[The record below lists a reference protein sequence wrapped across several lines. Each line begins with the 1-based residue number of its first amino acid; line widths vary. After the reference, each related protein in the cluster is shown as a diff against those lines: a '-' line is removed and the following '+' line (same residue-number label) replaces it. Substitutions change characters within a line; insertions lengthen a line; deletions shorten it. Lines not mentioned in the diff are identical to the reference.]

1 MTGQQETPQSPIPNP
16 APGPGPKKRVPARR
30 IEDYALIGDLQTAA
44 LVSKQGSIDWLCFP
58 RFDSPACFAALLG
71 TDDNGHWRIA
81 PRDADAIS
89 SRHYRGDTLILE
101 TEWSSASGSVRV
113 IDFMPLRDE
122 APDVVRIVEG
132 ISGTVE
138 MRSELRLRFDY
149 GQVVPWVRNI
159 DGQVDAIAGPDAVSL
174 RSDVHQHG
182 RDFATYADF
191 RVSAGDRAWFV
202 LTWHPSHHPPPKPTD
217 ALASLEPTETYWT
230 EWIARSKGATEFG
243 EEVTRSILTLKA
255 LTYGPSGGIVAAPT
269 TSLPESLGGERN
281 WDYRFCWLRDATMT
295 LAAMLR
301 SGYTDEA
308 QAWRNW
314 LLRAIAGSPQ
324 DLQIM
329 YGVTGERR
337 LSEFVA
343 DWLPGFAASSPV
355 RIGNAAAEQLQLD
368 VFGEVM
374 DVLALARDAQMIGAS
389 DEAWAVQRG
398 LMRHLSEVWDQ
409 PDEGIWEVRGGRQHF
424 THSKVMAWV
433 AFDRA
438 ARAVDRYGLGGPAK
452 QWRAIA
458 DQIHRDVCEKA
469 FDPDRNTFTQA
480 YGSKALDA
488 AVLLIPQVG
497 FLPPTDP
504 RVVGTVDA
512 VQRELAADGFVRRYL
527 TEHTD
532 DGLNDDEG
540 AFLICSF
547 WLADAL
553 AMIGRVGEAREL
565 YEKLVALRN
574 DVGLLAEEY
583 DPRSGRMLGN
593 FPQAFSHLGLV
604 NTAWHLTTAESPVR
618 KSAY

>member
-1 MTGQQETPQSPIPNP
+1 VNDQQQTARK
-16 APGPGPKKRVPARR
+16 APSRNGRKPRPERR

-71 TDDNGHWRIA
+71 SDDNGHWRIA
-81 PRDADAIS
+81 PRDADAVS

-101 TEWSSASGSVRV
+101 TEWSTPTGSVRL
-113 IDFMPLRDE
+113 IDFMPPRDA
-122 APDVVRIVEG
+122 APDVVRIVES

-138 MRSELRLRFDY
+138 MRSELKLRFDY
-149 GQVVPWVRNI
+149 GHVVPWVRKSN
-159 DGQVDAIAGPDAVSL
+159 GQIDAIAGPDAVSL
-174 RSDVHQHG
+174 RSDVHQYG
-182 RDFATYADF
+182 RDLTTYADF
-191 RVSAGDRAWFV
+191 RISENDRAWFV
-202 LTWHPSHHPPPKPTD
+202 LTWHPSHQPVPEPTD
-217 ALASLEPTETYWT
+217 ALATLEPTETFWT
-230 EWIARSKGATEFG
+230 EWIGRSKSANGYS

-255 LTYGPSGGIVAAPT
+255 LTYAPSGGIVAAPT
-269 TSLPESLGGERN
+269 TSLPETLGGQRN
-281 WDYRFCWLRDATMT
+281 WDYRYCWLRDATMT

-301 SGYTDEA
+301 CGYTDEA
-308 QAWRNW
+308 EAWRNW
-314 LLRAIAGSPQ
+314 LLRAVAGSPN
-324 DLQIM
+324 DIQIM

-337 LSEFVA
+337 LTEFEA
-343 DWLPGFAASSPV
+343 NWLPGFSDSAPV

-374 DVLALARDAQMIGAS
+374 DVLALARESQLGAS
-389 DEAWAVQRG
+389 DDAWMVQCG
-398 LMRHLSEVWDQ
+398 LMGHLAEIWDQ

-424 THSKVMAWV
+424 TYSKVMAWV

-438 ARAVDRYGLGGPAK
+438 TRAVERFGLGGPAK
-452 QWRAIA
+452 GWRAKA
-458 DQIHRDVCEKA
+458 DEIHREVCERA
-469 FDPDRNTFTQA
+469 FDSERNTFTQA

-488 AVLLIPQVG
+488 SVLLIPQVG
-497 FLPPTDP
+497 FLPPEDP
-504 RVVGTVDA
+504 RVVGTVET
-512 VQRELAADGFVRRYL
+512 VQRELAADGFVRRYQ

-540 AFLICSF
+540 SFLICSF

-553 AMIGRVGEAREL
+553 AMIGRVGEARDL
-565 YEKLVALRN
+565 YQKLVALRN

-583 DPRSGRMLGN
+583 DPAAGRMLGN

-604 NTAWHLTTAESPVR
+604 NTAWHLSTAESPVR

>member
-1 MTGQQETPQSPIPNP
+1 MPE
-16 APGPGPKKRVPARR
+16 RR

-89 SRHYRGDTLILE
+89 SRHYRGDTLVLE
-101 TEWSSASGSVRV
+101 TEWSTSSGTVRV
-113 IDFMPLRDE
+113 IDFMPPRDQ

-132 ISGTVE
+132 VSGSVE
-138 MRSELRLRFDY
+138 MQSELKLRFDY
-149 GQVVPWVRNI
+149 GHVVPWVRRS
-159 DGQVDAIAGPDAVSL
+159 DGQIDAIAGPDAVSL
-174 RSDVHQHG
+174 RSDVHQYG
-182 RDFATYADF
+182 RDLATYADF
-191 RVSAGDRAWFV
+191 RISENDRAWFV
-202 LTWHPSHHPPPKPTD
+202 LTWHPSHHPVPTPTD
-217 ALASLEPTETYWT
+217 ALGSLEPTETFWT
-230 EWIARSKGATEFG
+230 EWIGRSRSSTDFG
-243 EEVTRSILTLKA
+243 EEVTRSVLTLKA
-255 LTYGPSGGIVAAPT
+255 LTYAPSGGIVAAPT
-269 TSLPESLGGERN
+269 TSLPETLGGERN
-281 WDYRFCWLRDATMT
+281 WDYRYCWLRDATMT

-301 SGYTDEA
+301 AGYTEEA
-308 QAWRNW
+308 ESWRNW
-314 LLRAIAGSPQ
+314 LLRAIAGSPS

-337 LSEFVA
+337 LTEFEA
-343 DWLPGFAASSPV
+343 SWLPGYAGSSPV
-355 RIGNAAAEQLQLD
+355 RIGNAAAEQLQID

-374 DVLALARDAQMIGAS
+374 DVLALAREHQIGAT
-389 DEAWAVQRG
+389 DEAWQVQRG
-398 LMRHLSEVWDQ
+398 LMAHLDTVWDQ

-424 THSKVMAWV
+424 TYSKVMAWV

-438 ARAVDRYGLGGPAK
+438 ARAVQRFGLSGPAK
-452 QWRAIA
+452 EWRARA
-458 DQIHRDVCEKA
+458 DEIHRAVCEQA
-469 FDPDRNTFTQA
+469 YDADRNTFTQA

-497 FLPPTDP
+497 FLPADDP
-504 RVVGTVDA
+504 RVVGTVEA

-532 DGLNDDEG
+532 DGLNDSEG
-540 AFLICSF
+540 TFLICSF

-553 AMIGRVGEAREL
+553 AMIGRIGEARDL
-565 YEKLVALRN
+565 YERLVALRN

-583 DPRSGRMLGN
+583 DVTSGRMLGN